1 MGQQYDSPVVPC
13 DLGVFLCECVEGDGG
28 DDVLLE
34 AHQLQHGPRD
44 EEVCRGAIQFSF

>member
-1 MGQQYDSPVVPC
+1 MGQQYDSSVVPC